1 MVFEPPEP
9 VLAKLTTKTLAGNH
23 RSRIVRKHAGHRR
36 EVAYVSIDD
45 RNSAMITA
53 WFVLMLYRLHI
64 ADRLPCLLLTES
76 FIVAAHETVLVTYRN
91 HTGEMWLPLSY

>member
-1 MVFEPPEP
+1 
-9 VLAKLTTKTLAGNH
+9 
-23 RSRIVRKHAGHRR
+23 
-36 EVAYVSIDD
+36 
-45 RNSAMITA
+45 MIAA

-64 ADRLPCLLLTES
+64 ADRLPCLLPTES

>member
-23 RSRIVRKHAGHRR
+23 RSRIARKHAGHPR

-45 RNSAMITA
+45 PEQRDDRGL
-53 WFVLMLYRLHI
+53 VR
-64 ADRLPCLLLTES
+64 ADA
-76 FIVAAHETVLVTYRN
+76 V
-91 HTGEMWLPLSY
+91 